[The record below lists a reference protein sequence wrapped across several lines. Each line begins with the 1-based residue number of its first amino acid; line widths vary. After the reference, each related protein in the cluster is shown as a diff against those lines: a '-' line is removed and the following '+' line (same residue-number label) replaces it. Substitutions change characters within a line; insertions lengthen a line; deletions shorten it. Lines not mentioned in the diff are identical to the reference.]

1 MKLALRNIATDAK
14 RPVDKGLLITFVTL
28 LLTGL
33 VVLYAASY
41 YNAQDG
47 GSSLADVYSQ
57 LLGIAVGAAGMAV
70 MIRIDYR
77 WLAKPQV
84 CAALLLASLVM
95 LVLVAIPGIGRMLNG
110 SRRWLRLGPVSFQP
124 SEMAKYAM
132 ILYMARALSRKNSKI
147 ERLIVGLA
155 PMFVVPGT
163 MFFLILLQPN
173 LSTAGSILIVAAVM
187 VMMAGARWLHL
198 GAIGAAG
205 VALGTFYALSE
216 DYRRARLFSFTHPFD
231 FLTNE
236 GYQLSQSLLAFGSGG
251 LFGMG
256 LGKGRQKYAFLP
268 YPESDF
274 IFAVVGE
281 DLGLIGCIGVLTLFL
296 AFVFFGMRVAI
307 RCSDRFGSLL
317 AAGITSMIGV
327 QVVLNVA
334 VVIGVMP
341 TTGLP
346 LPFFSAGGTSISIVM
361 CAVAVVMN
369 ISMRMEQL

>member
-1 MKLALRNIATDAK
+1 MKLALKNIATDAK

>member
-1 MKLALRNIATDAK
+1 MKLALKNIATDAK

-216 DYRRARLFSFTHPFD
+216 DYRRARLFSFTHPFE

>member
-1 MKLALRNIATDAK
+1 MKLALKNIATDAK

-132 ILYMARALSRKNSKI
+132 ILYMARAARPFPSSC
-147 ERLIVGLA
+147 
-155 PMFVVPGT
+155 
-163 MFFLILLQPN
+163 
-173 LSTAGSILIVAAVM
+173 
-187 VMMAGARWLHL
+187 ARW
-198 GAIGAAG
+198 
-205 VALGTFYALSE
+205 
-216 DYRRARLFSFTHPFD
+216 R
-231 FLTNE
+231 
-236 GYQLSQSLLAFGSGG
+236 
-251 LFGMG
+251 
-256 LGKGRQKYAFLP
+256 
-268 YPESDF
+268 
-274 IFAVVGE
+274 
-281 DLGLIGCIGVLTLFL
+281 
-296 AFVFFGMRVAI
+296 
-307 RCSDRFGSLL
+307 
-317 AAGITSMIGV
+317 
-327 QVVLNVA
+327 
-334 VVIGVMP
+334 
-341 TTGLP
+341 
-346 LPFFSAGGTSISIVM
+346 
-361 CAVAVVMN
+361 
-369 ISMRMEQL
+369 